1 MITRKKSSQ
10 QEIEETSDMEKQDLP
25 LYLTIDYETFSFE
38 TTKLNIVDRMCTD
51 CNKENSGKEVSS
63 KKDIM
68 IMIKQISKCCSLKDG
83 YISIHTSMNEGVV
96 REVLA
101 ASNKP
106 INSEKISSSLR
117 NRWALTPFPKNVNKI
132 VIEKLAKANKW
143 IATSINEA

>member
-10 QEIEETSDMEKQDLP
+10 QEIEETSDMQEQDLP
-25 LYLTIDYETFSFE
+25 LYLTIEYETFSFE

-68 IMIKQISKCCSLKDG
+68 HLIKQISKCCTLKDG
-83 YISIHTSMNEGVV
+83 YISIHTSMNEGIV

-117 NRWALTPFPKNVNKI
+117 NRWALTPFPKNVNNI

>member
-1 MITRKKSSQ
+1 M
-10 QEIEETSDMEKQDLP
+10 
-25 LYLTIDYETFSFE
+25 
-38 TTKLNIVDRMCTD
+38 
-51 CNKENSGKEVSS
+51 
-63 KKDIM
+63 
-68 IMIKQISKCCSLKDG
+68 
-83 YISIHTSMNEGVV
+83 V

-143 IATSINEA
+143 IATSSNEA

>member
-10 QEIEETSDMEKQDLP
+10 QEIEETSDIEELDLP
-25 LYLTIDYETFSFE
+25 LYLTIEYETFSFE
-38 TTKLNIVDRMCTD
+38 TTKLNIVDRMCAD
-51 CNKENSGKEVSS
+51 CNKENLSKEVSS
-63 KKDIM
+63 KKD
-68 IMIKQISKCCSLKDG
+68 
-83 YISIHTSMNEGVV
+83 TSMNEGVV

-143 IATSINEA
+143 IATSSNEA